1 MGWGLLRKLRG
12 FRLKQS
18 PEIRY
23 FRAATPAIGGCARSF
38 PSPTPPTVSEPRKIL
53 IACGGTGGHLFP
65 GIAVAQAMLARGHQV
80 RLLIS
85 EKPVDAEASAKY
97 AGLRFETVPAVAK
110 PATLSPRMLPF
121 LWKLWTSARH
131 CRRLLRD
138 FGADAV
144 LGMGG
149 FTSLPPVYAAHRL
162 GLKTFIHDS
171 NARPGRANVLTSRF
185 CTRVFLGMQAATA
198 YFPDRACDTT
208 GTPARPEIRALPSR
222 EEAAARFGLDPQRPT
237 IVITG
242 GSQGARRLNEL
253 AAEAAASLP
262 PDTQVLHIAGTLD
275 LERVSAITRSR
286 SAYQVLGF
294 CDQMAAAYAV
304 ADLIIARAG
313 ASSLAEIAL
322 AGRPAILV
330 PYPFAAD
337 DHQTRNAEV
346 FAVAGAARLVPQRDL
361 TASGLAALAAEIL
374 GSEAIRAAMAA
385 AARSLATPDAAER
398 VCAAIEASLQ
408 PG

>member
-1 MGWGLLRKLRG
+1 MPK
-12 FRLKQS
+12 S
-18 PEIRY
+18 H
-23 FRAATPAIGGCARSF
+23 
-38 PSPTPPTVSEPRKIL
+38 KIL

-65 GIAVAQAMLARGHQV
+65 GIAVAQAMLNRGHEV

-85 EKPVDAEASAKY
+85 EKKVDAEASAKY

-110 PATLSPRMLPF
+110 PPTLSPRMLPF
-121 LWKLWTSARH
+121 LGKLWFSARH

-162 GLKTFIHDS
+162 GLRTFIHDS

-185 CTRVFLGMQAATA
+185 CTRVFLGMDAARQ
-198 YFPDRACDTT
+198 YFHGRPCETT
-208 GTPARPEIRALPSR
+208 GTPVRPEILSLPDR
-222 EEAAARFGLDPQRPT
+222 RAAAAHFGLDPQRPI
-237 IVITG
+237 IVVTG

-253 AAEAAASLP
+253 AAAAAADLP

-275 LERVSAITRSR
+275 FQRVSDIARHR
-286 SAYQVLGF
+286 AGYHVLGF
-294 CDQMAAAYAV
+294 CDHMGAAYAV

-313 ASSLAEIAL
+313 ASSLTEIAQ

-330 PYPFAAD
+330 PYPYAAD

-346 FAVAGAARLVPQRDL
+346 FATAGAAKLVQERDL
-361 TASGLAALAAEIL
+361 SATRLATLADDIL
-374 GSEAIRAAMAA
+374 NRPAIRADMAA
-385 AARSLATPDAAER
+385 AARALAVPDAAER
-398 VCAAIEASLQ
+398 VCAAIEATLQ
-408 PG
+408 AG